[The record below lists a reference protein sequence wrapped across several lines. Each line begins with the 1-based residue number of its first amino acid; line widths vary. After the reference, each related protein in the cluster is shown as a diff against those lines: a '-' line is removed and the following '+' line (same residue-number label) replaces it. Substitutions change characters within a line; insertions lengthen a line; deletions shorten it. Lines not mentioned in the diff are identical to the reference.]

1 MSRQNLLAKTP
12 FDPSLYAERVN
23 ALLARMTVAE
33 KVGQLHLE
41 HVADCGDLTDY
52 NLGDRADENSIVDK
66 VRRGAVGTMLM
77 HGLEAAN
84 IVQKIAVE
92 ESRLGIPLLFGFDV
106 IHGHKTIFPIPLG
119 EAATWDPDLLAEAEA
134 VAAKEAYA
142 DGINWVYAPMIDLCR
157 DPRWGRVA
165 EGAGE
170 DPLLGSLIAQAK
182 VRGLQTLNPDTGYPC
197 ETDLLSVTVITDDG
211 ALADCLST
219 SLFIQGRDAV
229 LDILRRQQAGE
240 DIGYSLI
247 IVDETGNIY
256 VSPALTSAVSLV
268 EGKESAY
275 RLAEIPP
282 K

>member
-182 VRGLQTLNPDTGYPC
+182 VRGLQTLNPDTGYPYVAAC
-197 ETDLLSVTVITDDG
+197 FKHYCG
-211 ALADCLST
+211 YGLA
-219 SLFIQGRDAV
+219 QG
-229 LDILRRQQAGE
+229 
-240 DIGYSLI
+240 
-247 IVDETGNIY
+247 
-256 VSPALTSAVSLV
+256 AVSYTHLT
-268 EGKESAY
+268 
-275 RLAEIPP
+275 LPTT
-282 K
+282 

>member
-119 EAATWDPDLLAEAEA
+119 EAATWDPDLLQ
-134 VAAKEAYA
+134 K
-142 DGINWVYAPMIDLCR
+142 R
-157 DPRWGRVA
+157 K
-165 EGAGE
+165 
-170 DPLLGSLIAQAK
+170 LLQPKKLMPTVLTGSM
-182 VRGLQTLNPDTGYPC
+182 
-197 ETDLLSVTVITDDG
+197 
-211 ALADCLST
+211 
-219 SLFIQGRDAV
+219 
-229 LDILRRQQAGE
+229 
-240 DIGYSLI
+240 
-247 IVDETGNIY
+247 
-256 VSPALTSAVSLV
+256 
-268 EGKESAY
+268 
-275 RLAEIPP
+275 PP
-282 K
+282 